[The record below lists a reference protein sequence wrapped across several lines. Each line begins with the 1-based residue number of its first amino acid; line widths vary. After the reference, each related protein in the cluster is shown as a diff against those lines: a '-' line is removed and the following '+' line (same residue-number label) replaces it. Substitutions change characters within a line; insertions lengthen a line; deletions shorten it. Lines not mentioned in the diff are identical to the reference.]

1 MGRIAGGDIMFW
13 WRWIDMR
20 CCRLKMFSQLF
31 IVQNHFSMFFYG
43 FYQWQLRLVRAEV
56 AKLSSPINAKTIF
69 THSKYNFYTPLP
81 LLTLHNT
88 FIVNSMAKIMFF
100 HDKCNSICD
109 FFCFF
114 TICIMVRNG
123 RWILSTTILMV
134 CFFLVIMLCK
144 IQQVVFG
151 EV

>member
-1 MGRIAGGDIMFW
+1 
-13 WRWIDMR
+13 MR
-20 CCRLKMFSQLF
+20 CCRFKMFSLPI

-43 FYQWQLRLVRAEV
+43 FYQWQFQLVRAEV

-88 FIVNSMAKIMFF
+88 FIVNSMARIMFF

-109 FFCFF
+109 FFCFLQYVLWSEMEKKD
-114 TICIMVRNG
+114 TKYHNTCG
-123 RWILSTTILMV
+123 L
-134 CFFLVIMLCK
+134 FFLVIMLCK

>member
-1 MGRIAGGDIMFW
+1 
-13 WRWIDMR
+13 MR
-20 CCRLKMFSQLF
+20 CCRFKMFSLPF

-88 FIVNSMAKIMFF
+88 FIVNSMAQIMFF

-109 FFCFF
+109 FFLFF

-123 RWILSTTILMV
+123 KKDTKYHNTCGL
-134 CFFLVIMLCK
+134 FFLVIMLCK
-144 IQQVVFG
+144 IQQVFSARYRKHLVLQVG
-151 EV
+151 

>member
-1 MGRIAGGDIMFW
+1 
-13 WRWIDMR
+13 
-20 CCRLKMFSQLF
+20 
-31 IVQNHFSMFFYG
+31 MFFYG

-88 FIVNSMAKIMFF
+88 FIVNSMAEIMFF

-109 FFCFF
+109 FF
-114 TICIMVRNG
+114 V
-123 RWILSTTILMV
+123 
-134 CFFLVIMLCK
+134 FLQYVLWSEM
-144 IQQVVFG
+144 
-151 EV
+151 EDEY